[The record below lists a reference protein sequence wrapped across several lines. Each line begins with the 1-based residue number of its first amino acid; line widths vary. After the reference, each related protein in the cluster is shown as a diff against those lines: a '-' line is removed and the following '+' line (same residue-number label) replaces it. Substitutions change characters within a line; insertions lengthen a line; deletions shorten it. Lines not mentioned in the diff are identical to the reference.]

1 MAGQA
6 GLEPA
11 HRNPSVNGLAIR
23 RSTCYAYCPVCTARR
38 LHGEI
43 AGHVFFPPG
52 CVLFVIPHRYAPI
65 YSKPEVNHRI
75 LRLCVILRHTRMGVN
90 PAYPQGMTE
99 PHMRMPAARQ
109 KIIKISVTPF
119 RLIGERRN
127 RTGSFSSALHKARG
141 RLERPSV
148 RRKVRGEKP
157 ANPTRYLP
165 RHEKEARDCSQASCC
180 NFVFTSIAH
189 SKRKIFRFF
198 SGFQISE
205 HPYKAI
211 VKW

>member
-23 RSTCYAYCPVCTARR
+23 SSTCYAYCPVCTARQ
-38 LHGEI
+38 LHGEF
-43 AGHVFFPPG
+43 AGHVFFTPG
-52 CVLFVIPHRYAPI
+52 CILFVIPRRYAPI

-119 RLIGERRN
+119 LSIGSAGVEPA
-127 RTGSFSSALHKARG
+127 SFPL
-141 RLERPSV
+141 
-148 RRKVRGEKP
+148 
-157 ANPTRYLP
+157 LP
-165 RHEKEARDCSQASCC
+165 
-180 NFVFTSIAH
+180 VFRVPGMA
-189 SKRKIFRFF
+189 
-198 SGFQISE
+198 
-205 HPYKAI
+205 
-211 VKW
+211 